1 MSKGNLFLGFARGKV
16 GDVVFSRNSG
26 EQVARARNRSPKNP
40 QSALQMLQRVCMKT
54 SSSAFSMMQA
64 ICNHSYQG
72 RQEGTPC
79 QSRFTELNVAQMR
92 RQLRDLIEQGDPTD
106 IMESIESNFAGK
118 YDTGAQIRPYVIS
131 EGTLPVMSYEVGS
144 LGECVAALDIP
155 GLATTVAATMTYQQV
170 INALG
175 LQAGDQI
182 TFVALSVDDTKDGS
196 TFNAFKFARVILMPS
211 DGDLSKP
218 FFKTGTGQSDY
229 DINLPNE
236 ANEGTVG
243 FTINQG
249 KAAFF
254 LSGLDPNEGTAYATV
269 ACAVIAS
276 RLSGG
281 VWQRSTQSLA
291 IQNLASLSHV
301 HDEAYLS
308 GAIASFLTVQNSSL
322 YLNQAEGF

>member
-1 MSKGNLFLGFARGKV
+1 MSKGNLFLGFARGKL

-72 RQEGTPC
+72 RSEGTPC

-92 RQLRDLIEQGDPTD
+92 RQLRDLIEQGDPVD
-106 IMESIESNFAGK
+106 ILESVESNFAGK

-131 EGTLPVMSYEVGS
+131 EGTLPVMSYEIGGMGV
-144 LGECVAALDIP
+144 CVAALVIP
-155 GLATTVAATMTYQQV
+155 GLATTVATTMTYQQV

-218 FFKTGTGQSDY
+218 FFKVGTGGSDY
-229 DINLPNE
+229 EINLPNE

-243 FTINQG
+243 FTVAAG
-249 KAAFF
+249 KASFF
-254 LSGLDPNEGTAYATV
+254 LSGLDPNEGSANSTC

-291 IQNLASLSHV
+291 LQDLSALTKT

>member
-54 SSSAFSMMQA
+54 SSSAFSMLQA

-72 RQEGTPC
+72 RAEGTPC

-92 RQLRDLIEQGDPTD
+92 RQLRDLIEQGDPVD
-106 IMESIESNFAGK
+106 IMESVESNFAGK

-131 EGTLPVMSYEVGS
+131 EGTLPVMSYAMSGDIACNAVF
-144 LGECVAALDIP
+144 AIP
-155 GLATTVAATMTYQQV
+155 GITSATATTFTYQQV
-170 INALG
+170 IDALG

-196 TFNAFKFARVILMPS
+196 TFNAFKYARVILMPS

-218 FFKTGTGQSDY
+218 FFKAGTGQNMQ
-229 DINLPNE
+229 DINLPNA
-236 ANEGTVG
+236 ANEGTISFSVDTDG
-243 FTINQG
+243 VL
-249 KAAFF
+249 FF
-254 LSGLDPNEGTAYATV
+254 MAGLDDNKNATYSTA

-281 VWQRSTQSLA
+281 VWQRSTQSLDVQA
-291 IQNLASLSHV
+291 WSMFQNA

>member
-92 RQLRDLIEQGDPTD
+92 RQLRDLIEQGDPVD
-106 IMESIESNFAGK
+106 ILESIESNFAGK
-118 YDTGAQIRPYVIS
+118 YDTGAQIRQYVIS
-131 EGTLPVMSYEVGS
+131 EGTLPVMSYS
-144 LGECVAALDIP
+144 MPSALQCVAVFAIP
-155 GLATTVAATMTYQQV
+155 GITTATATTMTYQQV
-170 INALG
+170 IDALG

-182 TFVALSVDDTKDGS
+182 TFLALSVDDTKDGS
-196 TFNAFKFARVILMPS
+196 IFNAFKFARVILMPS
-211 DGDLSKP
+211 DGDLTKP
-218 FFKTGTGQSDY
+218 FFKAGTGGVDQV
-229 DINLPNE
+229 INLPNE
-236 ANEGTVG
+236 ANEGTIAFTVG
-243 FTINQG
+243 SGEVNFYLAGIE
-249 KAAFF
+249 AAKNNVY
-254 LSGLDPNEGTAYATV
+254 STA

-281 VWQRSTQSLA
+281 VWQRSTQSLS
-291 IQNLASLSHV
+291 LADFEALQFA

-308 GAIASFLTVQNSSL
+308 GAIASFLTIQNSSL

>member
-72 RQEGTPC
+72 RPEGTPC

-92 RQLRDLIEQGDPTD
+92 RQLRDLIEQGDPVD
-106 IMESIESNFAGK
+106 ILESVESNFAGK
-118 YDTGAQIRPYVIS
+118 YDTGAQIRPYIIS
-131 EGTLPVMSYEVGS
+131 EGTLPVMSYSMPSEVP
-144 LGECVAALDIP
+144 CVAVFAIP
-155 GLATTVAATMTYQQV
+155 GITAATATTMTYQQV
-170 INALG
+170 IDALG

-182 TFVALSVDDTKDGS
+182 TFLGLSVDDTKDGS

-218 FFKTGTGQSDY
+218 FFKAGTGGTDQE
-229 DINLPNE
+229 INLPNA
-236 ANEGTVG
+236 ANEGTVSFVAETDG
-243 FTINQG
+243 VQFNLAG
-249 KAAFF
+249 LEAARNKVY
-254 LSGLDPNEGTAYATV
+254 STA
-269 ACAVIAS
+269 ACAAIAS

-281 VWQRSTQSLA
+281 VWQRSTQSLSLVDFEML
-291 IQNLASLSHV
+291 QNA
-301 HDEAYLS
+301 HDEAFLS

>member
-72 RQEGTPC
+72 RPEGTPC

-92 RQLRDLIEQGDPTD
+92 RQLRDLIEQGDPVD
-106 IMESIESNFAGK
+106 ILESVESNFAGK
-118 YDTGAQIRPYVIS
+118 YDTGAQIRPYIIS
-131 EGTLPVMSYEVGS
+131 EGTLPVMSYS
-144 LGECVAALDIP
+144 MPSDAPCVAVFAIP
-155 GLATTVAATMTYQQV
+155 GITAATATTMTYQQV
-170 INALG
+170 IDALG

-182 TFVALSVDDTKDGS
+182 TFLGLSVDDTKDGS

-218 FFKTGTGQSDY
+218 FFKAGTGGTGQE
-229 DINLPNE
+229 INLPNA
-236 ANEGTVG
+236 ANEGSISFVAETNNVQFYLAG
-243 FTINQG
+243 LE
-249 KAAFF
+249 AARNDVY
-254 LSGLDPNEGTAYATV
+254 STA

-281 VWQRSTQSLA
+281 VWQRSTQSL
-291 IQNLASLSHV
+291 SLV
-301 HDEAYLS
+301 DFEMLQFAHDEAYLS

>member
-92 RQLRDLIEQGDPTD
+92 RQLRDLIEQGDPVD
-106 IMESIESNFAGK
+106 ILESTETNFAGK

-131 EGTLPVMSYEVGS
+131 EGTLPVMSYEVGG
-144 LGECVAALDIP
+144 LGDCVASLAIP
-155 GLATTVAATMTYQQV
+155 GLASSVAATMTYQQV
-170 INALG
+170 IDALG

-218 FFKTGTGQSDY
+218 FFKVGTGGSDY
-229 DINLPNE
+229 EINLPNE

-243 FTINQG
+243 FTVAAG
-249 KAAFF
+249 KASFF
-254 LSGLDPNEGTAYATV
+254 LSGLDPNEGSTYSTC

-291 IQNLASLSHV
+291 LQDLSALTKT
-301 HDEAYLS
+301 HDEAFLS

>member
-92 RQLRDLIEQGDPTD
+92 RQLRDLIEQGDPVD
-106 IMESIESNFAGK
+106 ILESIESNFAGK

-131 EGTLPVMSYEVGS
+131 EGTLPVMSYAMS
-144 LGECVAALDIP
+144 ANVAVFAIP
-155 GLATTVAATMTYQQV
+155 GISTATAVTMTYQQV
-170 INALG
+170 IDALG

-218 FFKTGTGQSDY
+218 FFKAGTGQSDQV
-229 DINLPNE
+229 INLPNA
-236 ANEGTVG
+236 ANEGTIG
-243 FTINQG
+243 FTVGANEVS
-249 KAAFF
+249 FF
-254 LSGLDPNEGTAYATV
+254 LAGLDAAKNDVYTTA

-281 VWQRSTQSLA
+281 VWQRSTQSLIIEA
-291 IQNLASLSHV
+291 WATFQNA

>member
-72 RQEGTPC
+72 RPEGTPC

-92 RQLRDLIEQGDPTD
+92 RQLRDLIEQGDPVD
-106 IMESIESNFAGK
+106 ILESIESNFAGK

-131 EGTLPVMSYEVGS
+131 EGTLPVMSYSMPSDVP
-144 LGECVAALDIP
+144 CVAVFAIP
-155 GLATTVAATMTYQQV
+155 GITAATATTMTYQQV
-170 INALG
+170 IDALG

-182 TFVALSVDDTKDGS
+182 TFLGLSVDDTKDGS

-211 DGDLSKP
+211 DGDLTKP
-218 FFKTGTGQSDY
+218 FFKAGTGGTGQE
-229 DINLPNE
+229 INLPNA
-236 ANEGTVG
+236 ANEGSISFVAETNNVQFYLAG
-243 FTINQG
+243 LE
-249 KAAFF
+249 AARNDVY
-254 LSGLDPNEGTAYATV
+254 STA

-281 VWQRSTQSLA
+281 VWQRSTQSL
-291 IQNLASLSHV
+291 SLV
-301 HDEAYLS
+301 DFEMLQFAHDEAYLS

>member
-54 SSSAFSMMQA
+54 SSAAFSMMQA

-92 RQLRDLIEQGDPTD
+92 RQLRDPIEQGDPVD
-106 IMESIESNFAGK
+106 ILESIESNFAGK

-131 EGTLPVMSYEVGS
+131 EGTLPVMSYEVGA
-144 LGECVAALDIP
+144 LGDCVASIAIP
-155 GLATTVAATMTYQQV
+155 GLATTVATTMTYQQV
-170 INALG
+170 INSLG

-182 TFVALSVDDTKDGS
+182 TFVALSVDDTRDGS

-211 DGDLSKP
+211 DGDLTKP
-218 FFKTGTGQSDY
+218 FFKTDTSQSDY
-229 DINLPNE
+229 NINLPNE

-243 FTINQG
+243 FSINQG
-249 KAAFF
+249 KASFF
-254 LSGLDPNEGTAYATV
+254 LSGLDPNEGSAYSTC

-291 IQNLASLSHV
+291 LQNLASLSHA

>member
-72 RQEGTPC
+72 RPEGTPC

-92 RQLRDLIEQGDPTD
+92 RQLRDLIEQGDPVD

-118 YDTGAQIRPYVIS
+118 YDTGAQVRPYVIS
-131 EGTLPVMSYEVGS
+131 EGTLPVMSYS
-144 LGECVAALDIP
+144 MSADSACVAVFAIPDITA
-155 GLATTVAATMTYQQV
+155 ATATTMTYQQV
-170 INALG
+170 IDALG

-182 TFVALSVDDTKDGS
+182 TFLALSVDDTKDGS

-211 DGDLSKP
+211 DGDLTKP
-218 FFKTGTGQSDY
+218 FFKAGTGGVDQE
-229 DINLPNE
+229 INLPNA
-236 ANEGTVG
+236 ANEGTIG
-243 FTINQG
+243 FTVG
-249 KAAFF
+249 
-254 LSGLDPNEGTAYATV
+254 SGEVQFYLAGLEPAKNNVYSTA

-291 IQNLASLSHV
+291 LVAWAMFQFA

>member
-92 RQLRDLIEQGDPTD
+92 RQLRDLIEQGDPVD

-131 EGTLPVMSYEVGS
+131 EGTLPVMSYEVGN
-144 LGECVAALDIP
+144 LGDCVAALDIP
-155 GLATTVAATMTYQQV
+155 GLATTVATTMTYQQV

-211 DGDLSKP
+211 DGDLTKP
-218 FFKTGTGQSDY
+218 FFKQGTGQSDY
-229 DINLPNE
+229 EINLPNE
-236 ANEGTVG
+236 ANEGTIG
-243 FTINQG
+243 FSINQG
-249 KAAFF
+249 KASFF
-254 LSGLDPNEGTAYATV
+254 LSGLDPNEGTAYATC

-291 IQNLASLSHV
+291 LQNLASLSHA

>member
-92 RQLRDLIEQGDPTD
+92 RQLRDLIEQGDPVD
-106 IMESIESNFAGK
+106 IMESIESNFSGK

-131 EGTLPVMSYEVGS
+131 EGTLPVMSYEVGN
-144 LGECVAALDIP
+144 LGDCVAAIDIP
-155 GLATTVAATMTYQQV
+155 GLATTVATTMTYQQV
-170 INALG
+170 INSLG

-211 DGDLSKP
+211 DGDLTKP

-229 DINLPNE
+229 EINLPNE

-243 FTINQG
+243 FTINTG
-249 KAAFF
+249 KAAFL
-254 LSGLDPNEGTAYATV
+254 LSGLDPNEGTAYSTC

-291 IQNLASLSHV
+291 LQDLASLTHT
-301 HDEAYLS
+301 HDEAFLS

>member
-54 SSSAFSMMQA
+54 SSSAFSMLQA

-72 RQEGTPC
+72 RPEGTPC

-92 RQLRDLIEQGDPTD
+92 RQLRDLIEQGDPVD
-106 IMESIESNFAGK
+106 IMESVESNFAGK
-118 YDTGAQIRPYVIS
+118 YDTGAQIRRYVIS
-131 EGTLPVMSYEVGS
+131 EGTLPVMSYSMPSS
-144 LGECVAALDIP
+144 LQCVAVFAIP
-155 GLATTVAATMTYQQV
+155 GITTATATTMTYQQV
-170 INALG
+170 IDALG

-182 TFVALSVDDTKDGS
+182 TFLALSVDDTKDGS
-196 TFNAFKFARVILMPS
+196 TFNAFKYARVILMPS

-218 FFKTGTGQSDY
+218 FFKAGTGGVDQV
-229 DINLPNE
+229 INLPNA
-236 ANEGTVG
+236 ANEGTIG
-243 FTINQG
+243 FTVG
-249 KAAFF
+249 
-254 LSGLDPNEGTAYATV
+254 SGEVNFYLAGLEATKNNVYSTA

-281 VWQRSTQSLA
+281 VWQRSTQSLSLA
-291 IQNLASLSHV
+291 DFTVLQNA
-301 HDEAYLS
+301 HDEAFLS

>member
-92 RQLRDLIEQGDPTD
+92 RQLRDLIEQGDPVD
-106 IMESIESNFAGK
+106 ILESIESNFAGK

-131 EGTLPVMSYEVGS
+131 EGTLPVMSYAMS
-144 LGECVAALDIP
+144 ANVAVFAIP
-155 GLATTVAATMTYQQV
+155 GISTATAVTRTYQQV
-170 INALG
+170 IDALG

-218 FFKTGTGQSDY
+218 FFKAGTGQSDQV
-229 DINLPNE
+229 INLPNA
-236 ANEGTVG
+236 ANEGTIG
-243 FTINQG
+243 FTVGANEVS
-249 KAAFF
+249 FF
-254 LSGLDPNEGTAYATV
+254 LAGLDAAKNDVYTTA

-281 VWQRSTQSLA
+281 VWQRSTQSLIIEA
-291 IQNLASLSHV
+291 WATFQNA